1 MFKLSQVNEAVNAMS
16 APRPADHILAAAEAL
31 REARGTSAP
40 IARISDTFGVSG
52 LDEAYAVAEIN
63 TQAALAAGRVIS
75 GKKVGLT
82 SRAVQQQLR
91 VDRPDYGV
99 LFIDMEFRDGDELPM
114 SRLIQPKAE
123 GEVAFVV
130 GRDLTDEHL
139 TWGRF
144 LLGLEYA
151 LPALEVVDS
160 AIAEW
165 KITLVDTV
173 ADNASCGLYVLG
185 TEPRRITDIDFLT
198 LGMNLTRNGETV
210 SVGSGAACLGHPL
223 KAAYWLARTMAS
235 LGQALKAGDV
245 ILSGALG
252 PMFTFA
258 SGDEMALDLGPL
270 GRLRCRAN

>member
-1 MFKLSQVNEAVNAMS
+1 MFKLSQINEDVNAMS

-160 AIAEW
+160 AIADW

-270 GRLRCRAN
+270 GRLRCRAT